1 VTSMDKASVQQQA
14 ATRMQISKLTLAARW
29 VAVTNYLITKN
40 AKRTTVWTD
49 AELTTTVRSVA
60 LLRLTKPTEFAT
72 IVVAPLT
79 VAVAFRK

>member
-1 VTSMDKASVQQQA
+1 VTNHV
-14 ATRMQISKLTLAARW
+14 ISKT
-29 VAVTNYLITKN
+29 
-40 AKRTTVWTD
+40 AKKTTVSTD

-60 LLRLTKPTEFAT
+60 LLRMTEPTEFA